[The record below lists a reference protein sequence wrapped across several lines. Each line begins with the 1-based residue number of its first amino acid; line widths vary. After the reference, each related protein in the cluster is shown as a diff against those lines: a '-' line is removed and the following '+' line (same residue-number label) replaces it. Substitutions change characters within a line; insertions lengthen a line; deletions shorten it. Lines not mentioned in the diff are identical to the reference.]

1 MLYSAFIMNKQPN
14 IPGEIVIAD
23 QEFSLPKAW
32 KVNAW
37 LFVAALTSALS
48 DVIYSQALRQWPIGV
63 RLAIL
68 IFEYGA
74 VVLWVRRLVVWI
86 HGMDEMHRQ
95 VTLAT
100 FLFSVSATLIFTL
113 LWLRL
118 EVGGFFEALV
128 GARTG
133 FGMGTLSFAIL
144 VHSIFYEI
152 GHYLIFN
159 RRYK

>member
-1 MLYSAFIMNKQPN
+1 MHTKPN

-32 KVNAW
+32 RVNAW
-37 LFVAALTSALS
+37 LGVAALTSALS
-48 DVIYSQALRQWPIGV
+48 DVIYSAEIRQWPVGL

-68 IFEYGA
+68 LFEYAA
-74 VVLWVRRLVVWI
+74 VLLWVRRLAVWI
-86 HGMDEMHRQ
+86 RGMDEMHRQ

-100 FLFSVSATLIFTL
+100 FLFSVSATLLFTL

-118 EVGGFFEALV
+118 EVGGFFESLI

-144 VHSIFYEI
+144 AHSVFFGL

-159 RRYK
+159 RRFK

>member
-1 MLYSAFIMNKQPN
+1 MKNTRSKTTN

-23 QEFSLPKAW
+23 QEFSLRKAW
-32 KVNAW
+32 MVNAW

-48 DVIYSQALRQWPIGV
+48 DVIYSQALRQWPVGL
-63 RLAIL
+63 RLGIL
-68 IFEYGA
+68 LFEYAA
-74 VVLWVRRLVVWI
+74 VLLWVRRLARWI
-86 HGMDEMHRQ
+86 RGMDEMHRQ

-100 FLFSVSATLIFTL
+100 LLFSVSATLIFTL

-118 EVGGFFEALV
+118 EVGGFFEALI
-128 GARTG
+128 GAHTG

-144 VHSIFYEI
+144 GHSIFYGI

-159 RRYK
+159 RRFK